1 MEYKIMWSK
10 CMFSFFVMFIFISFF
25 GCNSFKYA
33 SMEKQNRI
41 LERARVNFNELDVVY
56 TNEEE
61 KELIKFF
68 HNNELS
74 RIYKEIEQTK
84 NEK

>member
-10 CMFSFFVMFIFISFF
+10 CIISFSVVFMFISFF

-33 SMEKQNRI
+33 NMEKQNRI

-56 TNEEE
+56 TDDEEDQ
-61 KELIKFF
+61 LIKYF
-68 HNNELS
+68 NQNELD
-74 RIYKEIEQTK
+74 RIYKEIEETK
-84 NEK
+84 IK

>member
-1 MEYKIMWSK
+1 MWSK
-10 CMFSFFVMFIFISFF
+10 CIFIFFMIFIFINSL

-33 SMEKQNRI
+33 NMERQNRT
-41 LERARVNFNELDVVY
+41 LERARVNFNELDVIY
-56 TNEEE
+56 TDEEE

-68 HNNELS
+68 YNNELD
-74 RIYKEIEQTK
+74 RIYKEIEKTK

>member
-10 CMFSFFVMFIFISFF
+10 CIFNFFIIFIFINFL

-33 SMEKQNRI
+33 NMEKQNRI
-41 LERARVNFNELDVVY
+41 LKRARVNFNELDVIY
-56 TNEEE
+56 TDEEE

-68 HNNELS
+68 HNNELD
-74 RIYKEIEQTK
+74 RIYKEIEKTK